1 MHLFV
6 LCHTVCSV
14 CDSQFT
20 FGDKCRDQISFMG
33 SKEYIYYTYTL
44 CIWQY
49 ISLYPCWGVK
59 GQSLHAPLPHS
70 LVVLSKW
77 SSQPAAAVR
86 WREDLQVSFLLIID
100 EIDDRLHCLTL
111 VANYMHRKCILYS
124 AVKCLRFA
132 YANAGWMHKC
142 CCWLKCCLPSTCR
155 AKEAVNLMVTNF
167 EKENQVRFSCAWS
180 KSSTFIFSWVKCC
193 NKDVSYSARGWRQQK
208 LKRTVWGKMWSRAP
222 SPSLH
227 KMALVVPVQGRK

>member
-1 MHLFV
+1 MQRPNILHGIKRVYILY
-6 LCHTVCSV
+6 LHSMYLTVISV
-14 CDSQFT
+14 VE
-20 FGDKCRDQISFMG
+20 GWKVRAYM
-33 SKEYIYYTYTL
+33 
-44 CIWQY
+44 
-49 ISLYPCWGVK
+49 
-59 GQSLHAPLPHS
+59 PLSPNS

-86 WREDLQVSFLLIID
+86 WREDLQVSILFIID
-100 EIDDRLHCLTL
+100 EMDDGLYCLTL
-111 VANYMHRKCILYS
+111 VANYMHRMCILYS

-180 KSSTFIFSWVKCC
+180 KSPTFIFSWVKYCC
-193 NKDVSYSARGWRQQK
+193 NKDVSYSARGWKQQK
-208 LKRTVWGKMWSRAP
+208 LKQTVWGKMWSRAP